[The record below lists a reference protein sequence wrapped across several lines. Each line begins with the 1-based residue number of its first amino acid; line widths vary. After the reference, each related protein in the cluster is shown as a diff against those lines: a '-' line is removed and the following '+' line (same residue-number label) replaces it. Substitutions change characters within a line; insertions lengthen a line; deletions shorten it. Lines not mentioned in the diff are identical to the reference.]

1 MSTSRSRQFSS
12 FLLAVL
18 FVLSAHA
25 PRLAA
30 LELWAE
36 DSPRLPAGAT
46 RASVTRTVT
55 HRHGQEVVAIP
66 RPSLLFERVDEGRID
81 QTVYDERGRYLWTTT
96 FETKA
101 GRLIA
106 IRAADEQ
113 SVRWEMRFEY
123 DELGRPVRESYLGT
137 GIQPERIIVYEYS
150 DDAAEIVAYRG
161 DGTVAWRRTETAG
174 PTLDERETT
183 FFYSDGSRVKTIVAS
198 VDDADRVISE
208 RHLDELGAVYRSIE
222 REYAHGLPV
231 LETVGDETGTLIR
244 RTEWSYDAR
253 GRMVSR
259 AIELPSE
266 SVVEHL
272 SIRYSENERG
282 EWVEQERISTAQV
295 DDGDPFVTDREIL
308 EREID
313 YR

>member
-1 MSTSRSRQFSS
+1 
-12 FLLAVL
+12 V
-18 FVLSAHA
+18 
-25 PRLAA
+25 
-30 LELWAE
+30 
-36 DSPRLPAGAT
+36 AT
-46 RASVTRTVT
+46 
-55 HRHGQEVVAIP
+55 P
-66 RPSLLFERVDEGRID
+66 RPHLLLEREHEGRVD
-81 QTVYDERGRYLWTTT
+81 QTVYDDRGRYLWTTT
-96 FETKA
+96 FETEA
-101 GRLIA
+101 GRLTA

-113 SVRWEMRFEY
+113 RVRWEMRFEY
-123 DELGRPVRESYLGT
+123 DELGRPVRESYVGT
-137 GIQPERIIVYEYS
+137 GNQPERMIVYEYS

-222 REYAHGLPV
+222 REYAGGRPV
-231 LETVGDETGTLIR
+231 LEIVVDETGTLIR
-244 RTEWSYDAR
+244 RTESSYDTS

-259 AIELPSE
+259 ATELPAE
-266 SVVEHL
+266 TVVERL
-272 SIRYSENERG
+272 SVRYSANERG
-282 EWVEQERISTAQV
+282 DWIVQERVTTAQV
-295 DDGDPFVTDREIL
+295 GDDGPFVTDREIL